1 MFKPFIIFCFIFLSI
16 NEKASGQKDTLFYIG
31 DPMCSWCYGF
41 SSELDKVKSVMFDI
55 PFKIILGGLRAN
67 GTETFGELKE
77 FLSEHWREVHL
88 NTKQPFS
95 YTILNDENLIYNTEP
110 ACRAVVAVRS
120 LKPEAEYLYFKE
132 LQSAFYEKND
142 DPTSLKTF
150 SSLATK
156 FGIEESK
163 FEKYYNSPV
172 IINETERDF
181 RYAYTLGVQG
191 FPSIMVIKD
200 NKLHKISNGYTTA
213 QQIIHKLKM
222 IGFPIQE

>member
-1 MFKPFIIFCFIFLSI
+1 MFLSI

-95 YTILNDENLIYNTEP
+95 LSLIH
-110 ACRAVVAVRS
+110 
-120 LKPEAEYLYFKE
+120 
-132 LQSAFYEKND
+132 
-142 DPTSLKTF
+142 
-150 SSLATK
+150 
-156 FGIEESK
+156 I
-163 FEKYYNSPV
+163 
-172 IINETERDF
+172 
-181 RYAYTLGVQG
+181 
-191 FPSIMVIKD
+191 
-200 NKLHKISNGYTTA
+200 
-213 QQIIHKLKM
+213 
-222 IGFPIQE
+222 